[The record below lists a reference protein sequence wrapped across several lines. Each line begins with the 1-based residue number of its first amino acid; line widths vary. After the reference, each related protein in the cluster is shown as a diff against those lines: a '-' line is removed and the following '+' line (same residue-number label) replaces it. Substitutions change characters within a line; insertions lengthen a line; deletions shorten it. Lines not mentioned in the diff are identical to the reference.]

1 MTGPGADAPKSENTD
16 ADAPKSENT
25 GAPGNK
31 TLSMIERLVAFD
43 TTSHKSNLQ
52 LIEFVRDTLS
62 ELGVESVLVADE
74 TGAKANLFATA
85 GPKDVPGILLSGHTD
100 VVPVEGQDWHSDP
113 FKVTRIEGRLHG
125 RGTADMK
132 SFIAVIL
139 ALLPE
144 FIERGL
150 ETPLHLAFSHDEEIG
165 CVGVRRLLDRHI
177 SGMDVKPKACIVGE
191 PTEMKV
197 VTGHKGKRSLRCHAR
212 GHECHSALA
221 PSGVNAVETA
231 AELVA
236 FLRRLSRRFQDNGP
250 FDPAFEPSHTTV
262 HTGTISG
269 GTALN
274 IVPRDCTFDYEIR
287 NLPGDDAEA
296 IQAELEA
303 FAADTLL
310 PDMRAVDPDT
320 GFRFEECSGFP
331 GLDTPADAAVTELA
345 QALSGANATSKVSFG
360 TEAGLF
366 SRAGIPAVVC
376 GPGSIRQ
383 AHRPDEFI
391 TTEQVALC
399 EAFMRR
405 LQDRVCRS

>member
-1 MTGPGADAPKSENTD
+1 MTGAEASQ
-16 ADAPKSENT
+16 
-25 GAPGNK
+25 PGNAS
-31 TLSMIERLVAFD
+31 LSMIERLVGFD
-43 TTSHKSNLQ
+43 TTSHKPNLE

-62 ELGVESVLVADE
+62 DLGVESVLVADE

-85 GPKDVPGILLSGHTD
+85 GPEGKAGILLSGHTD

-113 FKVTRIEGRLHG
+113 FKVKRIEDRLHG
-125 RGTADMK
+125 RGAADMK

-144 FIERGL
+144 FLERDL
-150 ETPLHLAFSHDEEIG
+150 KTPLHLALSHDEEVG
-165 CVGVRRLLDRHI
+165 CIGVRRLLERHI
-177 SGMDVKPKACIVGE
+177 SGLEVKPKACIVGE

-197 VTGHKGKRSLRCHAR
+197 VTGHKGKRSLRCHVR

-221 PSGVNAVETA
+221 PSGVNAVESA

-236 FLRRLSRRFQDNGP
+236 YLRRMSRRFQDQGP
-250 FDPAFEPSHTTV
+250 FDPAFEPPHTTL
-262 HTGTISG
+262 HTGTICG

-274 IVPRDCTFDYEIR
+274 IVPRDCSFEYEIR
-287 NLPGDDAEA
+287 HLPGDDAEA
-296 IQAELEA
+296 IQAELKI
-303 FAADTLL
+303 FAVDTLA
-310 PDMRAVDPDT
+310 PDMHAVDPGT
-320 GFRFEECSGFP
+320 GFRFAERSGFP
-331 GLDTPADAAVTELA
+331 GLDTPEDAAVTELA
-345 QALSGANATSKVSFG
+345 KALSGANATSKVSFS

-366 SRAGIPAVVC
+366 SKAGIPAVVC

-391 TTEQVALC
+391 TLEQVALC

-405 LQDRVCRS
+405 LADRICQP

>member
-1 MTGPGADAPKSENTD
+1 MTPPGADAPESGNPE
-16 ADAPKSENT
+16 APE
-25 GAPGNK
+25 PGNK
-31 TLSMIERLVAFD
+31 SLSMIERLVAFD

-52 LIEFVRDTLS
+52 LIEFVRDTHS

-74 TGAKANLFATA
+74 TGKKANLFATA
-85 GPKDVPGILLSGHTD
+85 GPRDVPGILLSGHTD
-100 VVPVEGQDWHSDP
+100 VVPVEGQDWHSNP
-113 FKVTRIEGRLHG
+113 FKVTRIEDRLHG
-125 RGTADMK
+125 RGTTDMK

-144 FIERGL
+144 FLGRGL

-177 SGMDVKPKACIVGE
+177 SGMDVKPAACIVGE

-197 VTGHKGKRSLRCHAR
+197 VTGHKGKKSLRCHVR

-231 AELVA
+231 AELVV
-236 FLRRLSRRFQDNGP
+236 FLRRLSQRFQDQGP
-250 FDPAFEPSHTTV
+250 FDPAFDPLHTTV

-274 IVPRDCTFDYEIR
+274 IVPRDCNFEYEIR
-287 NLPGDDAEA
+287 HLPGDDAEA
-296 IQAELEA
+296 IQAELET
-303 FAADTLL
+303 FAQTHLL
-310 PDMRAVDPDT
+310 PAMRAVDPET

-331 GLDTPADAAVTELA
+331 GLDTASDAAVTELA
-345 QALSGANATSKVSFG
+345 KALSGANATSKVSFG

-366 SRAGIPAVVC
+366 SEAGIPTVVC

-383 AHRPDEFI
+383 AHCPDEFI
-391 TTEQVALC
+391 ATEQVALC

-405 LQDRVCRS
+405 LGDRVCVS